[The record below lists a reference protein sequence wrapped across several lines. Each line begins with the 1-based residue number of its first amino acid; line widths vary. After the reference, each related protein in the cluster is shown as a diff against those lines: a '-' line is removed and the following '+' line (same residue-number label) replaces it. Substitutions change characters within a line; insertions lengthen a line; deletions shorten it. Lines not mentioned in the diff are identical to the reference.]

1 MPVKSIEDL
10 IDLHVSSEKDM
21 GIDDKKATE
30 LFRQY
35 GKRLYNTALRITLS
49 SSEAEEIM
57 QETLIRFL
65 TGSWRPD
72 DEWAWLRRMC
82 INRSIDF
89 LRREKRF
96 VNIDDAFASAEPA
109 LADDNEEVWSGLDG
123 KVFPMVMDL
132 LKAMPDGYRTI
143 LTLKLIEDIDY
154 KEIASMLGIS
164 ESSVR
169 SQYLRGRRKLAE
181 RLREKLKVNDYE

>member
-1 MPVKSIEDL
+1 
-10 IDLHVSSEKDM
+10 M

-96 VNIDDAFASAEPA
+96 VNIDDAFASAEPV
-109 LADDNEEVWSGLDG
+109 LADDTEEVWSGLDG

>member
-1 MPVKSIEDL
+1 
-10 IDLHVSSEKDM
+10 M

-82 INRSIDF
+82 INKSIDF
-89 LRREKRF
+89 LRRKKRF

-154 KEIASMLGIS
+154 KEIASMMGIS

>member
-1 MPVKSIEDL
+1 
-10 IDLHVSSEKDM
+10 M

-65 TGSWRPD
+65 TGSRRPD

-96 VNIDDAFASAEPA
+96 VNIDDAFASAEPV

-143 LTLKLIEDIDY
+143 LTLRLIENIDY

-181 RLREKLKVNDYE
+181 RLRENLKVNDYE

>member
-1 MPVKSIEDL
+1 
-10 IDLHVSSEKDM
+10 M

-57 QETLIRFL
+57 QETLIRFI
-65 TGSWRPD
+65 TGDWRPD

-89 LRREKRF
+89 LRREKHF
-96 VNIDDAFASAEPA
+96 VNIDDAFASAEPV
-109 LADDNEEVWSGLDG
+109 LADDNEEIWSGLDG

>member
-1 MPVKSIEDL
+1 
-10 IDLHVSSEKDM
+10 M

-96 VNIDDAFASAEPA
+96 VNIDDAFASAEPV

-132 LKAMPDGYRTI
+132 LRAMPDGYRTI
-143 LTLKLIEDIDY
+143 LTLRLIEDIDY

>member
-1 MPVKSIEDL
+1 
-10 IDLHVSSEKDM
+10 M

-57 QETLIRFL
+57 QETLIRFI
-65 TGSWRPD
+65 TGDRRPD

-109 LADDNEEVWSGLDG
+109 LADDDEEVWSGLDG

-154 KEIASMLGIS
+154 KEIASILGIS
-164 ESSVR
+164 EPSVR

>member
-1 MPVKSIEDL
+1 
-10 IDLHVSSEKDM
+10 M

-57 QETLIRFL
+57 QETLIRFI
-65 TGSWRPD
+65 TGDRRPD

-89 LRREKRF
+89 LRRKKRF

-154 KEIASMLGIS
+154 KEIASMIGIS

>member
-1 MPVKSIEDL
+1 
-10 IDLHVSSEKDM
+10 M

-96 VNIDDAFASAEPA
+96 VNIDDAFASAEPV
-109 LADDNEEVWSGLDG
+109 LADDNEEVCSGLDG

>member
-1 MPVKSIEDL
+1 
-10 IDLHVSSEKDM
+10 M

-57 QETLIRFL
+57 QETLIRFI
-65 TGSWRPD
+65 TGGWRPD
-72 DEWAWLRRMC
+72 DEWARLRRMC

>member
-1 MPVKSIEDL
+1 
-10 IDLHVSSEKDM
+10 M

-143 LTLKLIEDIDY
+143 LTLKLVEDIDY

-164 ESSVR
+164 GSSVR

>member
-1 MPVKSIEDL
+1 
-10 IDLHVSSEKDM
+10 M

-154 KEIASMLGIS
+154 KEIASMLEIS

-181 RLREKLKVNDYE
+181 RLKENLKVNDYE

>member
-1 MPVKSIEDL
+1 
-10 IDLHVSSEKDM
+10 M

-96 VNIDDAFASAEPA
+96 VNIDDAFASAEPV

-132 LKAMPDGYRTI
+132 MKAMPDGYRTI

>member
-1 MPVKSIEDL
+1 MS
-10 IDLHVSSEKDM
+10 
-21 GIDDKKATE
+21 IDDKKATE

-96 VNIDDAFASAEPA
+96 VNIDDAFASAEPV

>member
-1 MPVKSIEDL
+1 
-10 IDLHVSSEKDM
+10 M

-65 TGSWRPD
+65 TGSRRPD

-96 VNIDDAFASAEPA
+96 VNIDDAFASAEPV
-109 LADDNEEVWSGLDG
+109 LVDVNEDVWSGLDG

-143 LTLKLIEDIDY
+143 LTLKLIEYIDY

-164 ESSVR
+164 EASVR

-181 RLREKLKVNDYE
+181 KLKEKLKVNDYE

>member
-1 MPVKSIEDL
+1 
-10 IDLHVSSEKDM
+10 M

-65 TGSWRPD
+65 TGSRRPD
-72 DEWAWLRRMC
+72 DVWAWLRRMC

-96 VNIDDAFASAEPA
+96 VNIDDAFASAEPV

-181 RLREKLKVNDYE
+181 KLKEKLKVNDYE

>member
-1 MPVKSIEDL
+1 
-10 IDLHVSSEKDM
+10 M

-96 VNIDDAFASAEPA
+96 VNIDDAFASAEPV

-164 ESSVR
+164 EASVR

>member
-1 MPVKSIEDL
+1 
-10 IDLHVSSEKDM
+10 M

-96 VNIDDAFASAEPA
+96 VNIDDAFASAEPV

-132 LKAMPDGYRTI
+132 MKAMPDGYRTI

-181 RLREKLKVNDYE
+181 RLREQLKVNDYE

>member
-1 MPVKSIEDL
+1 
-10 IDLHVSSEKDM
+10 M

-65 TGSWRPD
+65 TGSRRPD

-96 VNIDDAFASAEPA
+96 VNIDDAFASAEPV
-109 LADDNEEVWSGLDG
+109 LAYDNEEVWSGLDG

-132 LKAMPDGYRTI
+132 LKTMPDGYRTI

-181 RLREKLKVNDYE
+181 RLKEKLKVNDYE

>member
-1 MPVKSIEDL
+1 
-10 IDLHVSSEKDM
+10 M

-65 TGSWRPD
+65 TGGRRPD
-72 DEWAWLRRMC
+72 DEWAWLQRMC

-154 KEIASMLGIS
+154 KEIASILGIS

>member
-1 MPVKSIEDL
+1 MK
-10 IDLHVSSEKDM
+10 
-21 GIDDKKATE
+21 IDDKIASE

-49 SSEAEEIM
+49 SYEAEEIM
-57 QETLIRFL
+57 QETLKTR
-65 TGSWRPD
+65 SED
-72 DEWAWLRRMC
+72 VWAWLRRMC
-82 INRSIDF
+82 INKSIDY

-96 VNIDDAFASAEPA
+96 VNIDDAVTSSETV
-109 LADDNEEVWSGLDG
+109 LVNDNEDIWSGLDG
-123 KVFPMVMDL
+123 QLFPMVMEL
-132 LKAMPDGYRTI
+132 LKSMPDGYRTI

-169 SQYLRGRRKLAE
+169 SQYMRGRRKLAE
-181 RLREKLKVNDYE
+181 KLKENLS

>member
-1 MPVKSIEDL
+1 
-10 IDLHVSSEKDM
+10 M

-96 VNIDDAFASAEPA
+96 VNIDDAFASAEPV

-132 LKAMPDGYRTI
+132 MKAMPDGYRTI

-169 SQYLRGRRKLAE
+169 SQYLRGRRKVAE
-181 RLREKLKVNDYE
+181 RLREELKVNDYE

>member
-1 MPVKSIEDL
+1 M
-10 IDLHVSSEKDM
+10 
-21 GIDDKKATE
+21 E

-65 TGSWRPD
+65 TGSRRPD

-82 INRSIDF
+82 INKSIDF

-96 VNIDDAFASAEPA
+96 VNIDEAFASAEPV

-143 LTLKLIEDIDY
+143 LTLKLIEDINY

-181 RLREKLKVNDYE
+181 RLREKIESQ

>member
-1 MPVKSIEDL
+1 
-10 IDLHVSSEKDM
+10 M

-109 LADDNEEVWSGLDG
+109 LADDNEEVWSCLDG

>member
-1 MPVKSIEDL
+1 
-10 IDLHVSSEKDM
+10 M

-65 TGSWRPD
+65 TGSRSPD

-96 VNIDDAFASAEPA
+96 VNIDDAFASAEPV
-109 LADDNEEVWSGLDG
+109 LADDNEDVWSGLDG

-164 ESSVR
+164 ETSVR

-181 RLREKLKVNDYE
+181 KLKEKLKVNDYE

>member
-1 MPVKSIEDL
+1 
-10 IDLHVSSEKDM
+10 M

-89 LRREKRF
+89 LRRKKRF
-96 VNIDDAFASAEPA
+96 VNIDDAFASAEPV
-109 LADDNEEVWSGLDG
+109 LADDNEDVWSGLDG

-143 LTLKLIEDIDY
+143 LTLKLIENIDY
-154 KEIASMLGIS
+154 KEIASMIGIS

-181 RLREKLKVNDYE
+181 KLKEKLKINDYE

>member
-1 MPVKSIEDL
+1 MK
-10 IDLHVSSEKDM
+10 
-21 GIDDKKATE
+21 IDDKIASE

-49 SSEAEEIM
+49 SYEAEEIM

-65 TGSWRPD
+65 TGGNRPD
-72 DEWAWLRRMC
+72 DVRRMC
-82 INRSIDF
+82 INKSIDY

-96 VNIDDAFASAEPA
+96 VNIDDAVTSSETV
-109 LADDNEEVWSGLDG
+109 LVNDNEDIWSGLDG
-123 KVFPMVMDL
+123 QLFPMVMEL
-132 LKAMPDGYRTI
+132 LKSMPDGYRTI

-169 SQYLRGRRKLAE
+169 SQYMRGRRKLAE
-181 RLREKLKVNDYE
+181 KLKENLS

>member
-1 MPVKSIEDL
+1 
-10 IDLHVSSEKDM
+10 
-21 GIDDKKATE
+21 
-30 LFRQY
+30 
-35 GKRLYNTALRITLS
+35 
-49 SSEAEEIM
+49 
-57 QETLIRFL
+57 
-65 TGSWRPD
+65 
-72 DEWAWLRRMC
+72 MC

-96 VNIDDAFASAEPA
+96 VNIDDAFASAEPV

-143 LTLKLIEDIDY
+143 LTLRLIENIDY

>member
-1 MPVKSIEDL
+1 
-10 IDLHVSSEKDM
+10 M

-65 TGSWRPD
+65 TGSWKPD

-96 VNIDDAFASAEPA
+96 VNIDDAFASAEPV

>member
-1 MPVKSIEDL
+1 
-10 IDLHVSSEKDM
+10 M

-96 VNIDDAFASAEPA
+96 VNIDDAFASAEPV
-109 LADDNEEVWSGLDG
+109 LADDNEDVWSGLDG

-154 KEIASMLGIS
+154 EEIASILGIS

>member
-1 MPVKSIEDL
+1 
-10 IDLHVSSEKDM
+10 M

-65 TGSWRPD
+65 TGSRRPD

-96 VNIDDAFASAEPA
+96 VNIDDAFASAEPV
-109 LADDNEEVWSGLDG
+109 LADVNEEVWSELDG

-181 RLREKLKVNDYE
+181 KLKEKLKVNDYV

>member
-1 MPVKSIEDL
+1 
-10 IDLHVSSEKDM
+10 M

-65 TGSWRPD
+65 TGSRRPD

-96 VNIDDAFASAEPA
+96 VNIDDAFASAEPV

-143 LTLKLIEDIDY
+143 LTLNLIEDIDY

-181 RLREKLKVNDYE
+181 KLKEKLKVNDYE

>member
-1 MPVKSIEDL
+1 
-10 IDLHVSSEKDM
+10 M

-89 LRREKRF
+89 LRRKKRF

-154 KEIASMLGIS
+154 KEIASMMGIS

>member
-1 MPVKSIEDL
+1 
-10 IDLHVSSEKDM
+10 M

-65 TGSWRPD
+65 TGSRRPD

-96 VNIDDAFASAEPA
+96 VNIDDAFASAEPV

-123 KVFPMVMDL
+123 NVFPMVMDL

-181 RLREKLKVNDYE
+181 KLKEKLKVNDYE

>member
-1 MPVKSIEDL
+1 
-10 IDLHVSSEKDM
+10 M

-96 VNIDDAFASAEPA
+96 VNIDDAFASAEPV

-123 KVFPMVMDL
+123 KVFPMVMEAL
-132 LKAMPDGYRTI
+132 QSMPDGYRTI

-154 KEIASMLGIS
+154 EEIASMLGIS